1 MARKHKHEEHANHEA
16 WAIPYGDLITL
27 LLAFFVVMYA
37 VSSVNEGK
45 YRVLADSLSSAFGGP
60 PRTLKPVQVGNK
72 PEKGTQNESLFST
85 VTLRGFEQ
93 ERSGIEPDMPGA
105 RMGGDQKAPGGTAQK
120 PGERSAA
127 SQGAEN
133 LQRMANA
140 VQQAMQGLIDQKL
153 VEFHSRAQFFA
164 LAATLMRHILVDH
177 ARTRHALKHGGAGVR
192 ISFEEALLVSA
203 HRDEDLVEL
212 DQALTRLAEIDE
224 RKSKVVELRFFGG
237 LTVDETAEAL
247 GVSAVTVMREWKM
260 AKAWLFNVLNS
271 ET

>member
-1 MARKHKHEEHANHEA
+1 MTSSSSSPERVTQLLVA
-16 WAIPYGDLITL
+16 WSKGDRSALNALTPL
-27 LLAFFVVMYA
+27 VHDELRRLAHHYMNRERPGHSLQTTA
-37 VSSVNEGK
+37 LVNEA
-45 YRVLADSLSSAFGGP
+45 Y
-60 PRTLKPVQVGNK
+60 LK
-72 PEKGTQNESLFST
+72 
-85 VTLRGFEQ
+85 
-93 ERSGIEPDMPGA
+93 
-105 RMGGDQKAPGGTAQK
+105 
-120 PGERSAA
+120 
-127 SQGAEN
+127 
-133 LQRMANA
+133 
-140 VQQAMQGLIDQKL
+140 LIDQKL

-224 RKSKVVELRFFGG
+224 RKSTVVELRLFGG

>member
-1 MARKHKHEEHANHEA
+1 MTSSSSSPERVTQLLVA
-16 WAIPYGDLITL
+16 WSKGDRSALNALTPL
-27 LLAFFVVMYA
+27 VHDELRRLAHHYMNRERPGHSLQTTA
-37 VSSVNEGK
+37 LVNEA
-45 YRVLADSLSSAFGGP
+45 Y
-60 PRTLKPVQVGNK
+60 LK
-72 PEKGTQNESLFST
+72 
-85 VTLRGFEQ
+85 
-93 ERSGIEPDMPGA
+93 
-105 RMGGDQKAPGGTAQK
+105 
-120 PGERSAA
+120 
-127 SQGAEN
+127 
-133 LQRMANA
+133 
-140 VQQAMQGLIDQKL
+140 LIDQKL

>member
-1 MARKHKHEEHANHEA
+1 MTSSSSSPERVTQLLVA
-16 WAIPYGDLITL
+16 WSKGDRSALNALTPL
-27 LLAFFVVMYA
+27 VHDELRRLAHHYMNRERPGHSLQTTA
-37 VSSVNEGK
+37 LVNEA
-45 YRVLADSLSSAFGGP
+45 Y
-60 PRTLKPVQVGNK
+60 LK
-72 PEKGTQNESLFST
+72 
-85 VTLRGFEQ
+85 
-93 ERSGIEPDMPGA
+93 
-105 RMGGDQKAPGGTAQK
+105 
-120 PGERSAA
+120 
-127 SQGAEN
+127 
-133 LQRMANA
+133 
-140 VQQAMQGLIDQKL
+140 LIDQKL

-224 RKSKVVELRFFGG
+224 RKSTVVELRLCGG

>member
-1 MARKHKHEEHANHEA
+1 MTSSSSSPERVTQLLVA
-16 WAIPYGDLITL
+16 WSKGDRSALNALTPL
-27 LLAFFVVMYA
+27 VHDELRRLAHHYMNRERPGHSLQTTA
-37 VSSVNEGK
+37 LVNEA
-45 YRVLADSLSSAFGGP
+45 Y
-60 PRTLKPVQVGNK
+60 LK
-72 PEKGTQNESLFST
+72 
-85 VTLRGFEQ
+85 
-93 ERSGIEPDMPGA
+93 
-105 RMGGDQKAPGGTAQK
+105 
-120 PGERSAA
+120 
-127 SQGAEN
+127 
-133 LQRMANA
+133 
-140 VQQAMQGLIDQKL
+140 LIDQKL

-224 RKSKVVELRFFGG
+224 RKSTVVELRFFGG